1 MIIAGLG
8 VVVRVMTGYYS
19 MFYLTLSRYITLG
32 CMDPFA
38 TPFLCRVFYHERVTK
53 LQSAAAVSIDPL
65 VRLFS
70 DE

>member
-1 MIIAGLG
+1 MLIAGLG
-8 VVVRVMTGYYS
+8 VVVSVMTGYYS
-19 MFYLTLSRYITLG
+19 MFYLMVSLYITLG
-32 CMDPFA
+32 CMDPVA
-38 TPFLCRVFYHERVTK
+38 SPLLCRVFFHERVTK